1 MKYFLITF
9 FVLIISFV
17 ISQVVIIKKASDTGS
32 IPYETIEVFNEFE
45 VRQYPELALAST
57 QLDKNSYDE
66 NSRIGF
72 RRIASYIFGGNSNKT
87 QIAMTSPVQMEMG
100 RNSKM
105 SFIMPP
111 SMRFED
117 LPRPNNEQINLTVQ
131 PPKTVAVISFSGW
144 ASDDILEEKYLELKA
159 ALIKKEIGFQEGY
172 FFLGYNPPYQLL
184 NRKNE
189 VIIELLDYKK

>member
-17 ISQVVIIKKASDTGS
+17 ISQVVIIKKTSDTGS

-45 VRQYPELALAST
+45 VRQYPELALVST

-131 PPKTVAVISFSGW
+131 PQKTVAVISFSGW

-172 FFLGYNPPYQLL
+172 SFLGYNPPYQLL
-184 NRKNE
+184 NRKKE